1 MVAPRAT
8 VVAPRCHGGAGGC
21 HGDEDCTATVVA
33 VAFTAMSEGCI
44 LDGVG
49 PNFDAKSVDA
59 KLP

>member
-21 HGDEDCTATVVA
+21 HGDEDCAAMIVA

-44 LDGVG
+44 LDGAVQI
-49 PNFDAKSVDA
+49 FDAKSVDA
-59 KLP
+59 ELP